1 MKIAVVQIRWTV
13 RTGSKIKDT
22 LKLLRL
28 TKKNSCVLLENN
40 PVYLGMLVKLKD
52 FVTWGEVNNET
63 LKSLIEKRGRIAGNK
78 PLTLDYLNDKIK
90 MDFNGLAEALEQNKL
105 KLKDI
110 PGVKT
115 FFRLKPPI
123 HGFERK
129 GIKAQFSLGGAL
141 GYRGENINDLIRR
154 ML

>member
-1 MKIAVVQIRWTV
+1 MKIAVVQIRGTV

-63 LKSLIEKRGRIAGNK
+63 LKSLIEKMFFAIIT
-78 PLTLDYLNDKIK
+78 PLIGWIVDIYS
-90 MDFNGLAEALEQNKL
+90 LEQALFISGILVLFFGAISLVLFWKE
-105 KLKDI
+105 
-110 PGVKT
+110 KT
-115 FFRLKPPI
+115 
-123 HGFERK
+123 
-129 GIKAQFSLGGAL
+129 AQV
-141 GYRGENINDLIRR
+141 
-154 ML
+154 